1 MADRGKIAYSVG
13 LENSKLRS
21 DAAESKRILQGIGT
35 TAIEE
40 GQKMDDAFK
49 RVGTAI
55 AGAMSVAAA
64 VSFAKQIVSVRAEI
78 QSLEIS
84 FRTLLGSASKAGA
97 LFGELRKF
105 AVQTPMLLKDLAGGA
120 QTMLGFGIASE
131 EVMPIL
137 KAIGDVSMGD
147 SQKFQSLTLSF
158 SQATAAGKLMGGDLL
173 QMINAGFNPLAQIA
187 EKTGKSIGQLKEE
200 MSKGAISAD
209 MLKQAFI
216 DATSEGG
223 KFYGMLESQ
232 SKGINGAISNLYG
245 AIDDMFDSIGRKMEE
260 PFVKGVELAT
270 TLVQHYEEIG
280 KVLVSI
286 IAAYGAYKAALIA
299 IAAYQKGLAIWGS
312 VQAFLSLA
320 KSIRS
325 AKDAM
330 ILLNIA
336 TKANP
341 IGLVLGVIAA
351 AASAFAL
358 FGDST
363 DEATEALKRQQE
375 EIDEFNKKVSA
386 SAGKAQSE
394 YRKLQKEYNE
404 CKNAHEKR
412 VWIQKSQQKFK
423 ELGISVNNVNDAEN
437 IFVKNTKLMLE
448 AFKKRAEAAAWQAKV
463 DDEYAKRVERQLQL
477 EQKRDAIT
485 TGSVVKGTSHDARGG
500 DEYVDNSGRWV
511 YTEQGAKKA
520 RQQVDKEI
528 ENDPILNSIDAR
540 IDEYAKKVASVS
552 SEMEKLFKQAGTTP
566 ELTDDEKKA
575 AEKAAKE
582 QQQLDDEQ
590 AKRNQKILENA
601 EDEKR
606 LYEKTELDKRQARI
620 AAMQDGFDK
629 EMLQNELN
637 YDRMMAENKRRE
649 EEMVRNLEDTMVLK
663 WKNKNPKA
671 SEKEEIGYRQS
682 LQLSAKDLTGEQ
694 RAQLQAFSK
703 VAAQV
708 LEQSNQKTLDKM
720 LEDVMTY
727 EQKRAKVAEDY
738 AKKREQLEYTH
749 DVNGKRTGKRAG
761 VSAGNLENLEEQKN
775 EALAAVDEE
784 FASKEESYKAW
795 MESISALSLEQLRTV
810 LAQAEK
816 ELEQLKK
823 EGKGGNKLAEAQAK
837 VTQAKKAIAKA
848 SEKNKNLAPDKR
860 SLKDWKELHDV
871 LQEGVKGFEELGDA
885 IGGTAGE
892 LMKSAGEIASGTLSM
907 INGIMTLTQSS
918 ATAMQGT
925 AAAGAAAMST
935 VEKASVILAVVSAA
949 LQVATA
955 IANLFN
961 NDDEKQEEIER
972 LQGRIDQLQWEL
984 DNADVVR
991 LRDNTISGLQLV
1003 QKTIA
1008 DTRDELVKESLAVG
1022 NVRQAFKRFFTSVGK
1037 NQELLQQSA
1046 QKIADTYANIAYTA
1060 NKALGREKYD
1070 QARKDLENIA
1080 QQQILL
1086 QEQIRNEED
1095 KKKTDHG
1102 AIQEWQNK
1110 IEELGN
1116 QAVEIINTLVEDI
1129 IGGTSSD
1136 IANELSD
1143 AFFEAFQ
1150 NGEDAAEAWGTK
1162 VKEIVADVLKRML
1175 VQKFLEEPLGEIFNK
1190 YKDKWFTNGQF
1201 NGLDA
1206 VINSMQGFANDLNS
1220 VGEDFAAIWD
1230 SLPDSVKNMFE
1241 VTADAE
1247 ERQASEKGIANA
1259 SQDSVDELNGRATA
1273 IQGHTYT
1280 ISENS
1285 KLLVRNTNEILASVM
1300 NIDRNTERMDTR
1312 MGRMET
1318 DVRDLKDT
1326 MNDIALKGIK
1336 MK

>member
-49 RVGTAI
+49 KVGTAI

-64 VSFAKQIVSVRAEI
+64 VSFAKQIVNVRAEV

-84 FRTLLGSASKAGA
+84 FRTLLGSASKADAMLGQI
-97 LFGELRKF
+97 RQF
-105 AVQTPMLLKDLAGGA
+105 AVQTPMLLKDLASGA
-120 QTMLGFGIASE
+120 QTMLGFGIAAE
-131 EVMPIL
+131 EVMPML

-147 SQKFQSLTLSF
+147 SQKFQSLTLAF

-173 QMINAGFNPLAQIA
+173 QLINAGFNPLAVIA
-187 EKTGKSIGQLKEE
+187 EKTGKSIGELKEE
-200 MSKGAISAD
+200 MSKGAITAD

-223 KFYGMLESQ
+223 MFFGMLQSQ

-245 AIDDMFDSIGRKMEE
+245 AIDDMFDAIGRKMEE

-270 TLVQHYEEIG
+270 ELVQHYEEIG

-299 IAAYQKGLAIWGS
+299 VIAYQKGLAIWGS

-320 KSIRS
+320 KSIRT
-325 AKDAM
+325 AKDAI

-363 DEATEALKRQQE
+363 DEATEALKRQQD
-375 EIDEFNKKVSA
+375 EINDFNKKVSA

-394 YRKLQKEYNE
+394 YRKLQKEYND

-412 VWIQKSQQKFK
+412 EWIRKSQQKFK

-437 IFVKNTKLMLE
+437 IFVRNTKLMLE
-448 AFKKRAEAAAWQAKV
+448 AFKKRAEAAAWQSKV

-477 EQKRDAIT
+477 EQKRDAIKA
-485 TGSVVKGTSHDARGG
+485 GSEVKGTSHDTRGG

-520 RQQVDKEI
+520 RQRVDNEI
-528 ENDPILNSIDAR
+528 ANDPILNSIDKR

-552 SEMEKLFKQAGTTP
+552 SEMEKLFKQAGTTQ
-566 ELTDDEKKA
+566 LTDEEKED
-575 AEKAAKE
+575 AEKAKKE
-582 QQQLDDEQ
+582 QDKLADEQ
-590 AKRNQKILENA
+590 AKRNQKIQENA
-601 EDEKR
+601 EEEKR
-606 LYEKTELDKRQARI
+606 LYENTELDKRQAKI
-620 AAMQDGFDK
+620 SAMQAGFDK
-629 EMLQNELN
+629 ELLQNELN
-637 YDRMMAENKRRE
+637 YDRMMAETKRRE
-649 EEMVRNLEDTMVLK
+649 EEMLKNLEETKMLE

-671 SEKEEIGYRQS
+671 SDKEEIEYRQS
-682 LQLSAKDLTGEQ
+682 LQLSVKDLTGEQ

-708 LEQSNQKTLDKM
+708 LEKSNQRTLDKM

-749 DVNGKRTGKRAG
+749 DVNGKRKGQREG
-761 VSAGNLENLEEQKN
+761 VSEANIAILEEQK
-775 EALAAVDEE
+775 EAALAAVDEE

-823 EGKGGNKLAEAQAK
+823 DGKGGNKLAEAQAK
-837 VTQAKKAIAKA
+837 VTQAKKAVAKA

-918 ATAMQGT
+918 ATAMEGT

-961 NDDEKQEEIER
+961 NDDDKQKEIEH
-972 LQGRIDQLQWEL
+972 LQERIDQLQWEL

-991 LRDNTISGLQLV
+991 LRDNTISGLKLV
-1003 QKTIA
+1003 QQTVA
-1008 DTRDELVKESLAVG
+1008 ETRQELIKESLAVG
-1022 NVRQAFKRFFTSVGK
+1022 DVMQVFKRLFTSVGK
-1037 NQELLQQSA
+1037 DQELLQQSA
-1046 QKIADTYANIAYTA
+1046 QKIADTYANVAYTA
-1060 NKALGREKYD
+1060 NKALGKEKYD

-1129 IGGTSSD
+1129 IGGTSTD

-1190 YKDKWFTNGQF
+1190 YKDRWFSNGQF

-1259 SQDSVDELNGRATA
+1259 SQESVDELNGRATA

-1300 NIDRNTERMDTR
+1300 NIDRNTERMDAR